1 MTKITRITFSY
12 ENNDNIILANLGM
25 QLKQMRLNKNITQN
39 ELSERIGLSRR
50 VISDIENG
58 GNGTLNSF
66 VRILRALEKLEILN
80 NFIEDAPVSPI
91 QIAKLKGKTRQRAS
105 GRKLK
110 NNKEDSE
117 W

>member
-1 MTKITRITFSY
+1 MTKISRITFGY
-12 ENNDNIILANLGM
+12 ENNDNIILTNLGL
-25 QLKQMRLNKNITQN
+25 QLKQMRLNKNITQH
-39 ELSERIGLSRR
+39 ELCKRVGISRS

-91 QIAKLKGKTRQRAS
+91 QISKLKGKTRQRAS
-105 GRKLK
+105 GKKLK
-110 NNKEDSE
+110 NNNEDSE